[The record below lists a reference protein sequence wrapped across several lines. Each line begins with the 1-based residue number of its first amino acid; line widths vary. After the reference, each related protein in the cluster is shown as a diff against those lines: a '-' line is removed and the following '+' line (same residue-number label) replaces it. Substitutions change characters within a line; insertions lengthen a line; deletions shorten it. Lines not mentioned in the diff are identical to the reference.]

1 GTRCPCPGRRLPASA
16 SSAQSSWREFCL
28 LSEARVSTTFISTPC
43 TGVVWFTASTVLVA
57 AGSYGMA
64 ETLAHRIRTQE
75 QYVRAA
81 PAIALLPWFVARAAV
96 A

>member
-1 GTRCPCPGRRLPASA
+1 
-16 SSAQSSWREFCL
+16 
-28 LSEARVSTTFISTPC
+28 
-43 TGVVWFTASTVLVA
+43 
-57 AGSYGMA
+57 MA